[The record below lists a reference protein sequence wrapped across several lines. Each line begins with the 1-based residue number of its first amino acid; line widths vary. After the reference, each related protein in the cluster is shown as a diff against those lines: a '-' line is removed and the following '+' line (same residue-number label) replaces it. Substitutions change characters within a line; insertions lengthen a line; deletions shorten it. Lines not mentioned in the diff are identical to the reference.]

1 MDSKALNAV
10 YTFQIG
16 ASETTRELADDAL
29 EELLEHPH
37 VSEFIVN
44 RLFSKCLPEDAL
56 WRGEGTFGGSQS
68 NVKLEFLKGPE
79 DALWR
84 GEGTFGGSQSNVKL
98 EFLKALRG
106 GCPRG
111 HRESAVGV
119 GCSAVS
125 GVNYF
130 FAL

>member
-10 YTFQIG
+10 YTFRIG
-16 ASETTRELADDAL
+16 DSETTRELADDAL

-68 NVKLEFLKGPE
+68 NVKLEFLK
-79 DALWR
+79 
-84 GEGTFGGSQSNVKL
+84 
-98 EFLKALRG
+98 ALRG

-130 FAL
+130 FALTTTISPGQRQLGRRCWE